1 METAVQA
8 ATPVV
13 AAAAMPAAAM
23 PAVAV
28 LVAVIKSD

>member
-13 AAAAMPAAAM
+13 AAAAMPA
-23 PAVAV
+23 VAV